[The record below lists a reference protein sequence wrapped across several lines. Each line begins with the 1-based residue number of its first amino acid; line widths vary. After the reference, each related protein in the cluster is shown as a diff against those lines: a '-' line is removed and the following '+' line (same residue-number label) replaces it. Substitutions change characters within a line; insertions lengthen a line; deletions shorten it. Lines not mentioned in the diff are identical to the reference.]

1 MSHFGLKSDHNSGFT
16 LHGWKPSSLFIKGG
30 VLSYFTK
37 KGKVRSIKREGLIK
51 LGSYFHNNEPI
62 PMLSFS
68 VCEVCV
74 LLIYTISI
82 IILCVPWEKLCFI
95 ESNKQILTS
104 ASE

>member
-37 KGKVRSIKREGLIK
+37 KGKFRSIKRGVDKI
-51 LGSYFHNNEPI
+51 GGIRYFHNNEPI

-82 IILCVPWEKLCFI
+82 IIICVPWEKLLFY
-95 ESNKQILTS
+95 
-104 ASE
+104 